1 MNILLLYVSA
11 LWILAQNFKRELS
24 VKEEMPLF
32 LTKILDFWRKRLC
45 KEPDSQRP
53 LLPGRDIHNEPYIG
67 NWKKLQLLNNF
78 HHFFFFNNLYLGNL

>member
-1 MNILLLYVSA
+1 MNILLLFVSA

-32 LTKILDFWRKRLC
+32 KPRFWIFV
-45 KEPDSQRP
+45 RP
-53 LLPGRDIHNEPYIG
+53 HLHGRDIHNEPYIG

-78 HHFFFFNNLYLGNL
+78 HHFFFLIIYI